1 MKCLKALY
9 GHMEASRLFYNDL
22 DHSLTEKMN
31 FVRNKYDTCVYNRRN
46 ENGEVTTIKAHVND
60 LKVPSKSKTN
70 LDRVVKEL
78 EDIYEEIMVH
88 EGNTHNYL
96 GMIMTYDKEK
106 KCVRINMEKSIE
118 EIINV
123 FKENEPDEKI
133 KTVMTPATN
142 NLFKARGGGVNKV
155 SKQRAGNFHAT
166 VAFCCKESKA

>member
-1 MKCLKALY
+1 
-9 GHMEASRLFYNDL
+9 MEASRLFYNEL

-46 ENGEVTTIKAHVND
+46 ENGEVTTIKTHVND

-78 EDIYEEIMVH
+78 KDIYKEIMVH

-106 KCVRINMEKSIE
+106 KCVRINMEKYIE

-123 FKENEPDEKI
+123 FKENEPDKKI
-133 KTVMTPATN
+133 KNSYDTCNQQFV
-142 NLFKARGGGVNKV
+142 
-155 SKQRAGNFHAT
+155 
-166 VAFCCKESKA
+166 